1 MTKRTLV
8 VSDLH
13 SGASTGLTPLNPK
26 WRQTELSETLYR
38 LYLKWISELGP
49 FDIVIVNGDAIDG
62 TGDRSGGTEQIT
74 TDRLEQ
80 CEIAAECL
88 RDTGARDIHLIAGT
102 PYHTGNAEDWEKIIA
117 KEVGGKFHDRG
128 FFQINGREFNFKHKI
143 GSSGIPHGRLTPL
156 AREILQNR
164 EWYLEGTEP
173 KADVLIRSHVH
184 YYDQIDHCDCL
195 GFITAGLQSLGSKY
209 GARQCSGV
217 VHFGILVI
225 DVTDKGEITWTS
237 RKAAGT
243 VQRSQSLAL

>member
-1 MTKRTLV
+1 MNKRILV
-8 VSDLH
+8 LSDLH
-13 SGASTGLTPLNPK
+13 CGAVTGLTPPSK
-26 WRQTELSETLYR
+26 HTTELQATLWN
-38 LYLKWISELGP
+38 LYKSWIDEFKPINVLC
-49 FDIVIVNGDAIDG
+49 VNGDAIDG

-88 RDTGARDIHLIAGT
+88 MDTGAKQIHLIAGT
-102 PYHTGNAEDWEKIIA
+102 PYHTGNAEDFERVIA
-117 KEVGGKFHDRG
+117 NKVSGQFHDRG
-128 FFQINGREFNFKHKI
+128 FFNINGREFNFKHKI

-184 YYDQIDHCDCL
+184 YYEQIEHCGCL
-195 GFITAGLQSLGSKY
+195 GFITAGLQALGSKY

-225 DVTDKGEITWTS
+225 DVSDKGEIAWTS

-243 VQRSQSLAL
+243 VQKTQSLTL

>member
-1 MTKRTLV
+1 MRKRTLV

-13 SGASTGLTPLNPK
+13 CGASTGLTPLNPK
-26 WRQTELSETLYR
+26 WKQTELSETLYR
-38 LYLKWISELGP
+38 LYLKWINELGP
-49 FDIVIVNGDAIDG
+49 FDIAIVNGDAIDG

-88 RDTGARDIHLIAGT
+88 RDTGAGQIHLIAGT
-102 PYHTGNAEDWEKIIA
+102 PYHTGNAEDFEQVIA
-117 KEVGGKFHDRG
+117 AKVGGQFHSRG
-128 FFQINGREFNFKHKI
+128 FFNINGREFNFKHKI

-195 GFITAGLQSLGSKY
+195 GFITAGLQALGNKY

-237 RKAAGT
+237 RKAQGA